1 MAQAPAKA
9 SQWTA
14 GGLAIVALL
23 GCATPV
29 AAPPDGSPHLG
40 RAKIYLAA
48 ADYRRAIESCQQEV
62 AERPSGTA
70 YVYLTYVYQALDA
83 YIDALARADRWVL
96 VEQLA
101 RSLGSQRPEELIEQ
115 PDVLARIAK
124 ELIQDAARR
133 QADVAAGMAA
143 RLDAER
149 VNVLWKQQTGW
160 REQHPDGWWLGV
172 PSEWNW
178 EGRPVR

>member
-1 MAQAPAKA
+1 VIA
-9 SQWTA
+9 
-14 GGLAIVALL
+14 ALL
-23 GCATPV
+23 GCAAP
-29 AAPPDGSPHLG
+29 AAPPHDLASAHLA
-40 RAKIYLAA
+40 RAKTFLAA

-62 AERPSGTA
+62 AERPSAAA
-70 YVYLTYVYQALDA
+70 YVYVTYVYQALDA

-101 RSLGSQRPEELIEQ
+101 RSLGSQRPEEMIEQ

-143 RLDAER
+143 RLDADR
-149 VNVLWKQQTGW
+149 VNMLWMQQTRW
-160 REQHPDGWWLGV
+160 REQRPDGWWLGV
-172 PSEWNW
+172 PPEWGW
-178 EGRPVR
+178 EGRGPVR